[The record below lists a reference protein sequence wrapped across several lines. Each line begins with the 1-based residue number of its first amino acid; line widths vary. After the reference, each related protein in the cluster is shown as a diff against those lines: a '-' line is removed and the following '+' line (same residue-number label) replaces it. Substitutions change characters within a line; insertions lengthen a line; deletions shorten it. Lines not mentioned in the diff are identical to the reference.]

1 MKHLHL
7 TTGFIL
13 FLFTVTSSLGQVSI
27 IPGTSW
33 FGRFDV
39 SEKMVQVEEA
49 NAGIAIAMA
58 RLDDKEMDHFPP
70 QKSAKTKRFRY
81 SSSVGGGPLFMD
93 GFYDNY
99 RSGVQLHLGFQ
110 TAYNFRKLK
119 RLSLETGLEGY
130 LGRIGYYDFAG
141 GGSSGVNN
149 GRPLDKSKQNVHH
162 LRTVDVPLRVK
173 YNAFDFMGVVVGV
186 RGSYLADGYVDL
198 PGSDQKSRYLN
209 YTKIVPV
216 GEAGL
221 FFPVGKRL
229 VITAN
234 AVKSLKERFFDEYYI
249 DSEGKKVGVG
259 TYADYGFMLRM
270 SYLWNP

>member
-1 MKHLHL
+1 M
-7 TTGFIL
+7 
-13 FLFTVTSSLGQVSI
+13 
-27 IPGTSW
+27 
-33 FGRFDV
+33 
-39 SEKMVQVEEA
+39 
-49 NAGIAIAMA
+49 
-58 RLDDKEMDHFPP
+58 
-70 QKSAKTKRFRY
+70 
-81 SSSVGGGPLFMD
+81 
-93 GFYDNY
+93 
-99 RSGVQLHLGFQ
+99 
-110 TAYNFRKLK
+110 
-119 RLSLETGLEGY
+119 
-130 LGRIGYYDFAG
+130 
-141 GGSSGVNN
+141 NN
-149 GRPLDKSKQNVHH
+149 GRPLDKSKQYVHH
-162 LRTVDVPLRVK
+162 LRTVEIPLRVK